1 MEAQIKVCQ
10 KRMKE
15 KIIIIEGASYLRSNI
30 QWVQKLIL
38 LFYKIFNVVPFY
50 EKEHEK
56 WLKLIENGKREITYF
71 DWSGQIWPHVV
82 NRTAR
87 RLALFVKDKGPVK
100 IISTSLGTQIAIKAT
115 KHTSN
120 ITKIVSL
127 SGVYTPRPIS
137 IDFIDIYSTSDRFA
151 NVFRCLLKFIAIYR
165 RIKRREVVLHNI
177 RHDQFRDNMRFTDGE
192 FKGFT
197 MSELLNH
204 FL

>member
-1 MEAQIKVCQ
+1 MLLFTYIKT
-10 KRMKE
+10 MKE
-15 KIIIIEGASYLRSNI
+15 KIIIIEGASYLRSDI
-30 QWVQKLIL
+30 KWIQKLIV

-50 EKEHEK
+50 AKEHEK
-56 WLKLIENGKREITYF
+56 WLKLIENGNREMIYF
-71 DWSGQIWPHVV
+71 DWSGQIWPHEV
-82 NRTAR
+82 NRAAR

-100 IISTSLGTQIAIKAT
+100 IISTSLGTQIAIKAS

-127 SGVYTPRPIS
+127 SGVYTPRRIS

-151 NVFRCLLKFIAIYR
+151 NVFRCLLRFVAIYR
-165 RIKRREVVLHNI
+165 RINRREVILHDI
-177 RHDQFRDNMRFTDGE
+177 RHDQFRDNMRFTNGE

-197 MSELLNH
+197 MSKLLNN